1 MESAKPQV
9 STRIAFE
16 NLNNTRDL
24 GGMPAAGG
32 RTIKPGKLIRSG
44 LLYSASDADI
54 ARLTELAGV
63 VVDFRT
69 AAERKEHPDPEL
81 AFATVYHLPIL
92 GKPAK
97 GVSREEETDRLA
109 IDEFMRD
116 VYAAHDHMCRMYASF
131 PVSDVALAGYRR
143 FLEIL
148 AEPHTGAVLWHC
160 TAGKDRAG
168 FAAIIIQKI
177 LGVPGGAI
185 ARDYLFT
192 NDCLAGEVAR
202 LNEMLLPQAP
212 DDPEAQ
218 KTAKAALSYL
228 FGAKEDYL
236 DALSRSIG
244 ESWGSFNRFLERGLG
259 VTPDLREQLRD
270 MYLA

>member
-1 MESAKPQV
+1 MTI

-24 GGMPAAGG
+24 GGMPAADG

-44 LLYSASDADI
+44 HLYPASDVDI

-69 AAERKEHPDPEL
+69 AGEREERPDPEL
-81 AFATVYHLPIL
+81 AFATPYHLPIL
-92 GKPAK
+92 GKPTK

-109 IDEFMRD
+109 IDELMRD
-116 VYAAHDHMCRMYASF
+116 AAAACNHMCRMYAAF

-143 FLEIL
+143 FVEIL
-148 AEPHTGAVLWHC
+148 AEPHAGAVLWHC

-168 FAAIIIQKI
+168 FAAIIIQEI
-177 LGVPGGAI
+177 LGVPRHLI
-185 ARDYLFT
+185 TRDYLFT

-202 LNEMLLPQAP
+202 LNEMLLPQVP

-228 FGAKEDYL
+228 FGAKQEYL
-236 DALSRSIG
+236 DALWRSIG
-244 ESWGSFNRFLERGLG
+244 ESYGSFNRFLSHALG
-259 VTPDLREQLRD
+259 VTPELRETLRKL
-270 MYLA
+270 YLV